1 MVWSFGRREDARH
14 VNAVETLSGGNH
26 FYHALES
33 ALSCW
38 GKDVDY
44 RANVF
49 W

>member
-14 VNAVETLSGGNH
+14 VNAVETLSGNH